1 MNLIF
6 ILFSR
11 AQHQEA
17 MNLNLRLRRD
27 PWNAPAMQK
36 YLPLAVRSVVNWKL
50 YLCIRHSFCKMQHC
64 MVYCTK
70 WPPLKGFGR
79 GIISFMDAI
88 YISPGHFSTFS
99 VGCPFFS
106 LKIRLAVQRLFWYET
121 SPRIYRRESS
131 EYTWIARKYHLLTDD
146 GDEIQDGWKMRST
159 LYSMSEYNNKRLDR
173 EWYVLRIK
181 ICRKAFLERD
191 GFEGW
196 KRAPHVYPFCCWD
209 QFCKK
214 WGGFELTG

>member
-1 MNLIF
+1 MG
-6 ILFSR
+6 
-11 AQHQEA
+11 
-17 MNLNLRLRRD
+17 
-27 PWNAPAMQK
+27 
-36 YLPLAVRSVVNWKL
+36 V
-50 YLCIRHSFCKMQHC
+50 
-64 MVYCTK
+64 
-70 WPPLKGFGR
+70 
-79 GIISFMDAI
+79 I

-159 LYSMSEYNNKRLDR
+159 LYSMSEYNNNERLDR

-209 QFCKK
+209 QLCIKEVRRVRVN
-214 WGGFELTG
+214 WLEGFRERKGQSKQIEQRRWTQIAQPFFLCIC